1 MASGVDGNVIS
12 YDASGNPVAV
22 ATGSDGQVLT
32 STGAGSPPAFE
43 TLSGGTALQRVKVF
57 SSAAVTLSG
66 NIPMDTS
73 IPQITEGT
81 ELYTLVITP
90 KSTDSVLYF
99 RGLLHATPDSGSV
112 DCIACM
118 FVDTTA
124 NALFTSYRHMGAV
137 NNRFQTT
144 IYGTVA
150 NSSTSEATYRLR
162 VGAASSTDLEI
173 NQVNGAGGYFGGTWG
188 SGFDITE
195 VAN

>member
-1 MASGVDGNVIS
+1 MS
-12 YDASGNPVAV
+12 
-22 ATGSDGQVLT
+22 
-32 STGAGSPPAFE
+32 
-43 TLSGGTALQRVKVF
+43 
-57 SSAAVTLSG
+57 
-66 NIPMDTS
+66 
-73 IPQITEGT
+73 
-81 ELYTLVITP
+81 
-90 KSTDSVLYF
+90 
-99 RGLLHATPDSGSV
+99 
-112 DCIACM
+112 M

-124 NALFTSYRHMGAV
+124 NAIFTSYNYNNVV
-137 NNRFQTT
+137 NYRVQSA